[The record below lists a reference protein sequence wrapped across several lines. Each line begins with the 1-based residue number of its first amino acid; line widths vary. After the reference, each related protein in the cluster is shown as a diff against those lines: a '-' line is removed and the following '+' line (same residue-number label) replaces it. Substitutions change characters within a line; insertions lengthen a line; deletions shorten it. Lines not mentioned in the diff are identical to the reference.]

1 MVGQRWT
8 VISKKKFFLEQILKN
23 FFEKF
28 FSFALKSTPRKF
40 QDDTLT
46 VEKLF
51 IPPPWTLKWISLVE
65 KPEIKF

>member
-1 MVGQRWT
+1 MDGDF
-8 VISKKKFFLEQILKN
+8 KKKNFLEQILKN

>member
-1 MVGQRWT
+1 MVDQKWV

-23 FFEKF
+23 FFSNF
-28 FSFALKSTPRKF
+28 VSFALKSTPRKF

-51 IPPPWTLKWISLVE
+51 TPPGWT
-65 KPEIKF
+65 PN